1 MLVGDPFVEA
11 LVLDVQ
17 PSSQHES
24 SLSRSNSLR
33 SSIPAQAT
41 LTAFLAEMDQLDDLV
56 LSSDESTASSAYLPL
71 NLESFISNA
80 APVASADASRA
91 IAVALEPAR
100 RTPRVLKRRIRPKE
114 EIETLRITATKLQQ
128 QLDDMQTKI
137 APSRDPTS
145 SEVVPAKLLRMSPPR
160 LPEETEQERENREL
174 RQQLKSQLTFADRL
188 GKELI
193 KCQKD
198 TTSAVGTSDLTTTT
212 STELTSSDYIIFYEA
227 LAGKLD
233 TIYTELKSVFD
244 DIDLL
249 SSPIPEFK
257 DAQIVYDDDQIAT
270 LQFRDAKVT
279 PFDFP
284 YVCDTAWQFARSEA
298 VNSGQDSSEL
308 ILQDNDV
315 LLVKKPF
322 VIQSEDDPDHEIHV
336 PVRAVAKRFMS
347 KDRMVVCWDGTAE
360 WPRELVDS
368 QQTRSVPMYERGW
381 GMVTPMPGCP
391 GMSTLQMC
399 MLTKPGVSDARLL
412 SRREDLAQLVI
423 PSYQR
428 MLDSRYQMVENML
441 FDKKLSRV

>member
-1 MLVGDPFVEA
+1 MLLGDPFTEA
-11 LVLDVQ
+11 LVLDAQ
-17 PSSQHES
+17 PSAPHES

-41 LTAFLAEMDQLDDLV
+41 LAAFLAEMDQLDDLV
-56 LSSDESTASSAYLPL
+56 LSSDESIASSTDAPFSF
-71 NLESFISNA
+71 ESFLSNVT
-80 APVASADASRA
+80 PVASTDASRA

-145 SEVVPAKLLRMSPPR
+145 SEVVPAKLVRMSPPR
-160 LPEETEQERENREL
+160 LPEETEQERKNREL
-174 RQQLKSQLTFADRL
+174 RQQLKLQLTFTDRL
-188 GKELI
+188 GQELT

-198 TTSAVGTSDLTTTT
+198 TVSAAGMVDSTAQK
-212 STELTSSDYIIFYEA
+212 STELTSSDYIVFYEA

-244 DIDLL
+244 DVDLL
-249 SSPIPEFK
+249 SSPTPEFK
-257 DAQIVYDDDQIAT
+257 DAQIVYDDDQVAT
-270 LQFRDAKVT
+270 LQFRDAKVV
-279 PFDFP
+279 PFDFQ
-284 YVCDTAWQFARSEA
+284 YVCDTAWQLVRSEA

-315 LLVKKPF
+315 LLLKKPF
-322 VIQSEDDPDHEIHV
+322 MIQGEDDPDLEICV

-347 KDRMVVCWDGTAE
+347 KDRMVVCWDGTAD

-368 QQTRSVPMYERGW
+368 QRAQSVSMYERGW
-381 GMVTPMPGCP
+381 GVVAPMPGHP
-391 GMSTLQMC
+391 GMSSLHMC

-423 PSYQR
+423 PSYQK
-428 MLDSRYQMVENML
+428 MLDSRYQMIENML
-441 FDKKLSRV
+441 FDKKPY